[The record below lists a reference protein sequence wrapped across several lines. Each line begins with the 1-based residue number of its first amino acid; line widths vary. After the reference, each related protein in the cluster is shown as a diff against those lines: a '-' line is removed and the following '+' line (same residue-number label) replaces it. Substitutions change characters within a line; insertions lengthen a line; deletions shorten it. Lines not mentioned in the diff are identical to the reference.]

1 MHKRNPVNM
10 MGALLTILGVGL
22 LIYVGI
28 EAQRQHSA
36 SPQAKAQWSASDQ
49 QIGKQLASN
58 LRAHPPVLHSAR
70 QIGAAAVEPSTLLD
84 IPRIALHA
92 PVVETAPIN
101 GEWEVADWAVG
112 HLTSTP
118 FAGQNGNAAFSAHDD
133 IKGEIFKRI
142 SELRPGDKVIL
153 SNAHASYTYL
163 VTSEQLVDPSD
174 VGVLNPTATPTVTLI
189 SCAPY
194 WVDTQRVIVQAMLKS
209 AKSVA

>member
-1 MHKRNPVNM
+1 MYKRNLVNS
-10 MGALLTILGVGL
+10 MGALLTVLGIAL

-36 SPQAKAQWSASDQ
+36 PTRGQAQWSASDQ
-49 QIGKQLASN
+49 QIGKQLATN
-58 LRAHPPVLHSAR
+58 LRAHPPALPAAR
-70 QIGAAAVEPSTLLD
+70 QVGAAAVEPSTRLD
-84 IPRIALHA
+84 IPRIGLHA
-92 PVVETAPIN
+92 PVVETAPVN
-101 GEWEVADWAVG
+101 GEWQVADWAVG
-112 HLTSTP
+112 HLTTTP
-118 FAGQNGNAAFSAHDD
+118 FAGQNGNSALSAHDD
-133 IKGEIFKRI
+133 IKGELFKRI
-142 SELRPGDKVIL
+142 SELRPGDRVVL
-153 SNAHASYTYL
+153 LNSHASYTYL